1 MANQQSARQIRI
13 SFENGTGSAIADLIE
28 DDAPTTC
35 AAIWDM
41 LPLRV
46 AAVHDIW
53 SGHQV
58 LAHLDPDLVLPPEN
72 VLTYIPMPGDLFYYY
87 RPPHY
92 FRGAPYGRTE
102 SAELGFIYD
111 RDTRP
116 QGPRGPEAVNLF
128 ARISSG
134 IEDFARA
141 CESMITSGQ
150 QNLVI
155 EKVE

>member
-28 DDAPTTC
+28 DDAPATC

-58 LAHLDPDLVLPPEN
+58 LAHLDPDVVLPPEN
-72 VLTYIPMPGDLFYYY
+72 VLTFIPMPGDLFYYY

-150 QNLVI
+150 QSLVI